1 MGNQEGAGKVLSLRL
16 CVGSRDP
23 MKIVKSAVVIA
34 GEGIDGDRHRRTD
47 GRRSDRQVLL
57 MDRETI
63 DLFGLQEGDVREN
76 ITVEGLDF
84 TKIMD
89 GDRVCIGPDVV
100 LRITGDCEPCG
111 RMDEIREGL
120 RNSLEGQRGLLAY
133 AEKGGLISLGDNIS
147 KLSP

>member
-1 MGNQEGAGKVLSLRL
+1 
-16 CVGSRDP
+16 
-23 MKIVKSAVVIA
+23 
-34 GEGIDGDRHRRTD
+34 
-47 GRRSDRQVLL
+47 

>member
-1 MGNQEGAGKVLSLRL
+1 MTEATVVGLRL

-23 MKIVKSAVVIA
+23 MKIVDDATVIT
-34 GEGIDGDRHRRTD
+34 GEGIEGDRHRRAD
-47 GRRSDRQVLL
+47 GRRTQRQILL

-89 GDRVCIGPDVV
+89 GDRVSIGPDVI
-100 LRITGDCEPCG
+100 LKITGDCEPCA
-111 RMDEIREGL
+111 RMDELREGL
-120 RNSLEGQRGLLAY
+120 RNSLEGRRGLLAY
-133 AEKGGLISLGDNIS
+133 AEKGGLVSRGDHISN
-147 KLSP
+147 LSA